1 MKNPEVAEL
10 TTTLLSRD
18 IQCDMLSDTLFESF
32 SSIHASVGIILLF
45 HTTQPEI
52 ADITLTSSCIVLE
65 DVQDPGNLGTILRT
79 ATAAGIKSAILSPQC
94 ASAWSPKAL
103 RAGMGAQFGIT
114 IYEDVDVLQFVTDS
128 PLPTLVTTLSSRS
141 TPLYET
147 DLKKPVAWILGNE
160 GQGVSEALTNAAT
173 THISIPQADTP
184 VESLNVAAA
193 AAICLYE
200 QYRQLHATD

>member
-1 MKNPEVAEL
+1 MPPIITSAHNPTVKQLKKLVTSAKTRKETNTYIAEGTHLTHSYLASGQTPSCFVVAESAMKNPEVAEL

-79 ATAAGIKSAILSPQC
+79 ATAAGIKSAIRHSAHQPGLQKHYEPAWGRSLALLSMKMSMFYSLLPIRHYRH
-94 ASAWSPKAL
+94 SSL
-103 RAGMGAQFGIT
+103 RYHHAVRHSM
-114 IYEDVDVLQFVTDS
+114 
-128 PLPTLVTTLSSRS
+128 
-141 TPLYET
+141 
-147 DLKKPVAWILGNE
+147 K
-160 GQGVSEALTNAAT
+160 LT
-173 THISIPQADTP
+173 
-184 VESLNVAAA
+184 
-193 AAICLYE
+193 
-200 QYRQLHATD
+200 